1 MLLQKELNSYIS
13 SKPKYPNVPSPLLCK
28 SSPLSLVPVRT
39 LALTC
44 LRAVAYLFLK
54 PDVTDSWSFL
64 LSPAVLS
71 LIYSSVC
78 VHVQTPACSFVENQ
92 PHYSGRRCS
101 ARSLFFLERNL
112 CAVPQMYPDL
122 QITNVVE
129 ANEPVTIEGWYKRG
143 KKQSKDYTYIV
154 VPYKCLG
161 ECVLWVC
168 CARSKELPPGFL
180 QRKQLSS

>member
-101 ARSLFFLERNL
+101 AHSLFFLERNL
-112 CAVPQMYPDL
+112 CLCCSPDVPRPSDHQRGRSQRARHHRRLVQAWEEAVQGL
-122 QITNVVE
+122 H
-129 ANEPVTIEGWYKRG
+129 
-143 KKQSKDYTYIV
+143 
-154 VPYKCLG
+154 LH
-161 ECVLWVC
+161 C
-168 CARSKELPPGFL
+168 CAL
-180 QRKQLSS
+180 QVFG